1 MDRKKSEAKTE
12 EFWQNCKI
20 KEFQI
25 LRQTHWAQLSRSM
38 LEKAKLKKIVWI
50 KDLLFQEGIIMIAVT
65 LYVHTLCEIIRAYL
79 DFETKNFR
87 LGMFV
92 L

>member
-1 MDRKKSEAKTE
+1 
-12 EFWQNCKI
+12 
-20 KEFQI
+20 
-25 LRQTHWAQLSRSM
+25 M